1 MGGSRGQKRAQS
13 RMPRSGHRRDRHS
26 TVVDPVRRFMGCY
39 VVAHGEDASINRLWV
54 PAPGP
59 ERLVGLGDFVAI
71 PMSYANSLR
80 AVRLRTPFYAL
91 RWIGED
97 FMNLKIP
104 G

>member
-1 MGGSRGQKRAQS
+1 MGY
-13 RMPRSGHRRDRHS
+13 
-26 TVVDPVRRFMGCY
+26 Y
-39 VVAHGEDASINRLWV
+39 VVARGEDASTTASGF
-54 PAPGP
+54 PPPGP
-59 ERLVGLGDFVAI
+59 ERLVGPGDFVVF

-91 RWIGED
+91 RRIGED